1 MNLEIPESEPN
12 KNTCEAVG
20 CFAKAVTIIEV
31 KVGQKGLISLSLCES
46 RSLGTINRCHQ
57 SMILTK

>member
-31 KVGQKGLISLSLCES
+31 KVGQKGLISLSLCEECIKKF
-46 RSLGTINRCHQ
+46 GDD
-57 SMILTK
+57 